1 MLIGV
6 NLVTELVQ
14 TTILT
19 GRVLNAKPVSLLLI
33 AAPESGKTSVVLQQ
47 PCEAAAVMND
57 VTGRGLQVL
66 CQMKAEL
73 SHFILTDLTTVGA
86 HKSNVARYT
95 ISQLTAITEEGLKA
109 TAVGG
114 QIETYQ
120 HGRRGIIACLTQ
132 SMAKDKRAWWHRIGL
147 TSRMLPFSYTY
158 STPLI
163 IKIKGSIDHNK
174 QSKDAGEFIIPKEP
188 ISVGF
193 NARETRQ
200 VRHLADE
207 MAGRL
212 KEIGIRRLKQFRALA
227 QAHALLRHARK
238 VERQDV
244 EFIESIQPYI
254 SYTEPKAL

>member
-6 NLVTELVQ
+6 DLVTELVQ

-19 GRVLNAKPVSLLLI
+19 GRVLDGKPVSLLLI
-33 AAPESGKTSVVLQQ
+33 AAPESGKTSIVLQQ
-47 PCEAAAVMND
+47 PCEAAVVMND

-66 CQMKAEL
+66 CQMKGEL

-95 ISQLTAITEEGLKA
+95 MSQMTAITEEGLKA

-120 HGRRGIIACLTQ
+120 HGCRGIIACLTQ
-132 SMAKDKRAWWHRIGL
+132 TMARDKRAWWHRIGL
-147 TSRMLPFSYTY
+147 ASRMLPFCYEY
-158 STPLI
+158 GTPLV
-163 IKIKGSIDHNK
+163 IKIKGCIDRDVK
-174 QSKDAGEFIIPKEP
+174 SRELGSFIIPKEP
-188 ISVGF
+188 VAVKFGV
-193 NARETRQ
+193 REVAS

-207 MAGRL
+207 MAGEL

-227 QAHALLRHARK
+227 RAHALLRHTRK
-238 VERQDV
+238 VGPNDV
-244 EFIESIQPYI
+244 AFIERIQPYI
-254 SYTEPKAL
+254 SYTEAKAL